1 MLAYKCGPAFA
12 GLTGAV
18 IAAYT
23 AFTIG
28 ITQWRTRFRQAMNKA
43 DSEAGKQ
50 AMDSLIN
57 FETVKLYGNEEHE
70 LKRYDRCLAGAALL
84 EPSHALTD
92 ALISPAHHPFCCSRI
107 SGMESIKLCST
118 VLGAL
123 LAIASPSVSPH
134 QSNPATVALWD
145 HPSIEATT

>member
-70 LKRYDRCLAGAALL
+70 LKRYDRCLAGASLL
-84 EPSHALTD
+84 ESSHMQDFISTFICCDLPLPQLTVEPCQRHN
-92 ALISPAHHPFCCSRI
+92 ISL
-107 SGMESIKLCST
+107 E
-118 VLGAL
+118 
-123 LAIASPSVSPH
+123 PH
-134 QSNPATVALWD
+134 S
-145 HPSIEATT
+145 EC

>member
-28 ITQWRTRFRQAMNKA
+28 ITQWRTRFRQDMNKA

-70 LKRYDRCLAGAALL
+70 LKRYDRCLAGATPL
-84 EPSHALTD
+84 H
-92 ALISPAHHPFCCSRI
+92 
-107 SGMESIKLCST
+107 
-118 VLGAL
+118 
-123 LAIASPSVSPH
+123 SPH
-134 QSNPATVALWD
+134 AIEVAASARSL
-145 HPSIEATT
+145 P

>member
-70 LKRYDRCLAGAALL
+70 LKRYDRCLAGASSLKSPQMYSRWRDHML
-84 EPSHALTD
+84 ESEFSL
-92 ALISPAHHPFCCSRI
+92 
-107 SGMESIKLCST
+107 
-118 VLGAL
+118 
-123 LAIASPSVSPH
+123 
-134 QSNPATVALWD
+134 
-145 HPSIEATT
+145 

>member
-1 MLAYKCGPAFA
+1 MVKAPWLSSVVLTGMLAYKCGPAFA

-70 LKRYDRCLAGAALL
+70 LKRYDRCLAGANFID
-84 EPSHALTD
+84 SALTSQH
-92 ALISPAHHPFCCSRI
+92 LPSRI
-107 SGMESIKLCST
+107 
-118 VLGAL
+118 
-123 LAIASPSVSPH
+123 
-134 QSNPATVALWD
+134 
-145 HPSIEATT
+145 

>member
-1 MLAYKCGPAFA
+1 MRPAGMLAYKCGPAFA

-70 LKRYDRCLAGAALL
+70 LKRYDRCLAGATCCR
-84 EPSHALTD
+84 ALTCKNSSVPLS
-92 ALISPAHHPFCCSRI
+92 AVTFPFHS
-107 SGMESIKLCST
+107 
-118 VLGAL
+118 
-123 LAIASPSVSPH
+123 
-134 QSNPATVALWD
+134 
-145 HPSIEATT
+145 

>member
-1 MLAYKCGPAFA
+1 MVSCGGHDKGLRVQTSRAGMLAYKCGPAFA

-70 LKRYDRCLAGAALL
+70 LKRYDRCLAGASLYKI
-84 EPSHALTD
+84 LT
-92 ALISPAHHPFCCSRI
+92 R
-107 SGMESIKLCST
+107 E
-118 VLGAL
+118 V
-123 LAIASPSVSPH
+123 
-134 QSNPATVALWD
+134 
-145 HPSIEATT
+145 

>member
-1 MLAYKCGPAFA
+1 MSTYVYLKWSSHLPAEHRNHSCLYAGMLAYKCGPAFA

-28 ITQWRTRFRQAMNKA
+28 ITQWRTRFRQTMNRA

-57 FETVKLYGNEEHE
+57 FETVKLYGNEGHE
-70 LKRYDRCLAGAALL
+70 LQRYDRCLAGAWL
-84 EPSHALTD
+84 PQTSMHMT
-92 ALISPAHHPFCCSRI
+92 SRR
-107 SGMESIKLCST
+107 
-118 VLGAL
+118 
-123 LAIASPSVSPH
+123 
-134 QSNPATVALWD
+134 
-145 HPSIEATT
+145 